1 MNDELSPAAGLI
13 HARLLDGYGGARQV
27 EFAELAALDVGPDQ
41 CLWLHWDRSHPQAQ
55 AWLREQSSLS
65 DFACGLL
72 LEENTRPRVLSL
84 AEEQLLLFLRGV
96 NLNPGAEPEDMIA
109 VRIFASARLVISL
122 RQRRLR
128 ATDEVLVELAQGI
141 GPRTSGE
148 LLLRLAQVMTDKSD
162 QLMSELSEQLD
173 AQEELMELDEGHH
186 PEHQQLLQVR
196 RRAAGLRRFLAP
208 QRDLYAQLS
217 RTGFGWLI
225 GLAEQWNELHN
236 RLTRQLEELEMLR
249 ERVSLLLESEH
260 RRMSE
265 GMHRTM
271 YLLSIVTCFFLPLS
285 FITGLLGINLGG
297 MPGADHPYGFFMACA
312 LIALLAVSQWWLF
325 RRLRWL

>member
-1 MNDELSPAAGLI
+1 
-13 HARLLDGYGGARQV
+13 
-27 EFAELAALDVGPDQ
+27 
-41 CLWLHWDRSHPQAQ
+41 
-55 AWLREQSSLS
+55 
-65 DFACGLL
+65 
-72 LEENTRPRVLSL
+72 
-84 AEEQLLLFLRGV
+84 
-96 NLNPGAEPEDMIA
+96 
-109 VRIFASARLVISL
+109 
-122 RQRRLR
+122 
-128 ATDEVLVELAQGI
+128 
-141 GPRTSGE
+141 
-148 LLLRLAQVMTDKSD
+148 
-162 QLMSELSEQLD
+162 
-173 AQEELMELDEGHH
+173 MELDERHH

-217 RTGFGWLI
+217 RTGFGWLN

-249 ERVSLLLESEH
+249 ERVSLVLESEH

-265 GMHRTM
+265 GMNRTM

-297 MPGADHPYGFFMACA
+297 MPGAEHPYGFVMACA
-312 LIALLAVSQWWLF
+312 LIGVLALSQWLLF